1 MNNVYIY
8 MYTSIDVHIN
18 IRIQSYT
25 YIYIY
30 MHILCIEF
38 LFYLPIGSMG
48 LVGIC
53 TYMKTITKINEFSC
67 RYTVRPMDPSSDTR

>member
-1 MNNVYIY
+1 

-25 YIYIY
+25 YIYIHTY
-30 MHILCIEF
+30 IVYRV

-67 RYTVRPMDPSSDTR
+67 RYTVRPTDPSSDTR

>member
-25 YIYIY
+25 YIYIHAY
-30 MHILCIEF
+30 IVYRVFVLPTHRIHGTGRHM
-38 LFYLPIGSMG
+38 YLHENHNKNQRIFM
-48 LVGIC
+48 
-53 TYMKTITKINEFSC
+53 
-67 RYTVRPMDPSSDTR
+67 